1 MPQNRKKMLD
11 LFIGNISSAISHEIL
26 MISTENK
33 ELASRY
39 KKERDNLIVISEK
52 YRHNINPISDIL
64 PDKDIEY
71 IKSKVKNKIK
81 SELSSRIKKG
91 YRNINLNIIEELI
104 EKYLRAVKVI

>member
-33 ELASRY
+33 ELASHY
-39 KKERDNLIVISEK
+39 KKERDNLITLSEK
-52 YRHNINPISDIL
+52 YRHNINPINKTLS
-64 PDKDIEY
+64 DKDVEY

-91 YRNINLNIIEELI
+91 YRKIS
-104 EKYLRAVKVI
+104 KSS

>member
-1 MPQNRKKMLD
+1 
-11 LFIGNISSAISHEIL
+11 

-52 YRHNINPISDIL
+52 YRHNINPISNIL
-64 PDKDIEY
+64 PDKDVEY
-71 IKSKVKNKIK
+71 IKSKIKNKIK

-91 YRNINLNIIEELI
+91 YKNVNLEIIEGMI
-104 EKYLRAVKVI
+104 EKYLRAAKVI